1 MEKLLERFLR
11 YVKVDTQSREDSGKS
26 PSTPGQTVLAEM
38 LAEELRTLGA
48 EHVRVT
54 PYSVVFAEI
63 PPSPGCENAPKLG
76 LIAHLDT
83 SSAASGHD
91 VKPRVV
97 SYSGGVLEL
106 GAGRS
111 IKPEEHAGKT
121 LIVTDG
127 TTLLGADDKAGIA
140 EIVCCAEAL
149 LTGEVVHG
157 PVRIAFTPDE
167 EIGEGTRHFDLAE
180 FGADYAYTADGGCAG
195 KIETENFNA
204 AAAVVKF
211 RGVSVHPGD
220 ALGVMVN
227 AQVLAMRFHAALP
240 EKETPACTSGR
251 EGFFHLTGMSGTV
264 GSAELKYILRDF
276 DAGGLEKRKAALTAV
291 ADRMNAEYGAGTVE
305 VALRDQYRNM
315 REVLDKYPF
324 LTDIA
329 VRAAKKAGLEPC
341 FELIRGG
348 TDGAML
354 SLAGLPCPNLGT
366 GGYNYHGECEYA
378 VLEEMT
384 SAVRMLNA
392 IAEEFA
398 HLPAK

>member
-1 MEKLLERFLR
+1 
-11 YVKVDTQSREDSGKS
+11 
-26 PSTPGQTVLAEM
+26 
-38 LAEELRTLGA
+38 
-48 EHVRVT
+48 
-54 PYSVVFAEI
+54 
-63 PPSPGCENAPKLG
+63 
-76 LIAHLDT
+76 
-83 SSAASGHD
+83 
-91 VKPRVV
+91 
-97 SYSGGVLEL
+97 
-106 GAGRS
+106 
-111 IKPEEHAGKT
+111 
-121 LIVTDG
+121 
-127 TTLLGADDKAGIA
+127 
-140 EIVCCAEAL
+140 
-149 LTGEVVHG
+149 
-157 PVRIAFTPDE
+157 
-167 EIGEGTRHFDLAE
+167 
-180 FGADYAYTADGGCAG
+180 
-195 KIETENFNA
+195 
-204 AAAVVKF
+204 
-211 RGVSVHPGD
+211 
-220 ALGVMVN
+220 
-227 AQVLAMRFHAALP
+227 MRFHAALP

>member
-1 MEKLLERFLR
+1 MGKLLERFLR
-11 YVKVDTQSREDSGKS
+11 YVKVDTQSLEDTGKS

-38 LAEELRTLGA
+38 LADELRALGA
-48 EHVRVT
+48 ERVRVT
-54 PYSVVFAEI
+54 PYSVVFADI

-111 IKPEEHAGKT
+111 IAPEEHTGKT

-149 LTGEVVHG
+149 LKGEVVHG

-167 EIGEGTRHFDLAE
+167 EIGEGTRHFDLAG
-180 FGADYAYTADGGCAG
+180 FGADYAYTADGGAAG

-204 AAAVVKF
+204 AAAVVRF

-220 ALGVMVN
+220 ALGIMVN
-227 AQVLAMRFHAALP
+227 AQVLAMKFHGALP

-251 EGFFHLTGMSGTV
+251 EGFFHLTGMTGTV
-264 GSAELKYILRDF
+264 GAAELKYILRDF
-276 DAGGLEKRKAALTAV
+276 DAGNLEKRKETLLAV

-315 REVLDKYPF
+315 REVLDRYPF

-329 VRAAKKAGLEPC
+329 VRAAEKAGLKPS

-384 SAVRMLNA
+384 SSVRMLTA